1 MTAAAAHPHPSL
13 SSLKVLVLAAGQ
25 GQRFTASGGRTH
37 KLQASLFDKPVLQHV
52 LDTVADAGLQAFV
65 VRPDGAATAG
75 MGDSISSGVRAT
87 SDASGWL
94 ILPGDMPLV
103 HAATLRTIAQQLLGT
118 DRFDAVQPVC
128 NGQPGHPVGF
138 SAPCAAALQ
147 QLTGDQGARSVLQ
160 QLRCQ
165 GRVVQLPVED
175 PGILQDID
183 TLDDL
188 QRAQAVLEQGALVRP
203 LPTP

>member
-1 MTAAAAHPHPSL
+1 
-13 SSLKVLVLAAGQ
+13 
-25 GQRFTASGGRTH
+25 
-37 KLQASLFDKPVLQHV
+37 
-52 LDTVADAGLQAFV
+52 
-65 VRPDGAATAG
+65 
-75 MGDSISSGVRAT
+75 
-87 SDASGWL
+87 
-94 ILPGDMPLV
+94 MPLV
-103 HAATLRTIAQQLLGT
+103 HAATLRTIAQQLLST

-203 LPTP
+203 LSTP